1 MTFLNNLYTIVSDA
15 LIPEGRKKVYR
26 IRLIPESII
35 FKAHFP
41 GEPIMPG
48 ACIVQMVQELV
59 ADWIG
64 CEVEIAKVSNLKFLN
79 VISPDAI
86 LELNVA
92 LEVKKEEASQI
103 HLKADLSEAGVDYT
117 KMSLILNII

>member
-1 MTFLNNLYTIVSDA
+1 MTFQNNLYTIVSDT
-15 LIPEGRKKVYR
+15 LIPEGCKKVYR

-48 ACIVQMVQELV
+48 ACIVQMVQEL
-59 ADWIG
+59 ATDWIG
-64 CEVEIAKVSNLKFLN
+64 SEMEIAKVSNLKFLN

-86 LELNVA
+86 LELNVT

-103 HLKADLSEAGVDYT
+103 HLKADLSEGGVDYT

>member
-1 MTFLNNLYTIVSDA
+1 MTFQNNLYTIVSDT

-48 ACIVQMVQELV
+48 ACIVQMVQEL
-59 ADWIG
+59 ATDWIG
-64 CEVEIAKVSNLKFLN
+64 PEMEIAKVSNLKFLN

-86 LELNVA
+86 LELNAA

-103 HLKADLSEAGVDYT
+103 HLKADLSESGVDYT

>member
-1 MTFLNNLYTIVSDA
+1 MTFQNNLYTIVSDT

-48 ACIVQMVQELV
+48 ACIVQMVQEL
-59 ADWIG
+59 ATDWIG
-64 CEVEIAKVSNLKFLN
+64 SEMEIAKVSNLKFLN

-103 HLKADLSEAGVDYT
+103 HLKADLSEGCVDYT